1 MKSIYNESGPQVFA
15 DDANKK
21 TADEIKME
29 REEWKRNEE
38 DLREYIG
45 ILKAENINTEALA
58 TRLVQIQVQ
67 QELLLGKLGRQ
78 G

>member
-1 MKSIYNESGPQVFA
+1 MKSIYNESGPQAFA

-21 TADEIKME
+21 TADEIKIE
-29 REEWKRNEE
+29 REEWKRTEE

-67 QELLLGKLGRQ
+67 QELLLGKIGRQ